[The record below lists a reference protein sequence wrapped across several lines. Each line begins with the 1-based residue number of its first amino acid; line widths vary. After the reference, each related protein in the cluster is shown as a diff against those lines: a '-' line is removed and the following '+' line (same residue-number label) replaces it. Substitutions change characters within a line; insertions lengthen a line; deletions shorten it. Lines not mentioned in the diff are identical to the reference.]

1 MLVLNFT
8 HPVTDEQ
15 QAQIEALAD
24 TAVEEVRTIRVQIE
38 QGEPLESQIVAIV
51 DAAQLSSHEW
61 QTRPLLINPP
71 GYAPAAFVLLAELH
85 GRIGHFPSLIRLRP
99 RPKSPVPAYEV
110 AELLNLQAVREAARR
125 RR

>member
-8 HPVTDEQ
+8 HPLTDEQ
-15 QAQIEALAD
+15 KAQIETLAGI
-24 TAVEEVRTIRVQIE
+24 TVEEIRTIHVQIE
-38 QGEPLESQIVAIV
+38 QAELLSSQIVAIV
-51 DAAQLSSHEW
+51 DVAQLSSHEW

-99 RPKSPVPAYEV
+99 KSNSPVPAFEV
-110 AELLNLQAVREAARR
+110 AE
-125 RR
+125 